1 MSSQLTAV
9 SPLDGR
15 YGSSTKPLGE
25 YFSEMA
31 LMRYRLKIEIE
42 YLISISNERTIYE
55 LPLFS
60 KRQLKQLRNIY
71 EKFDKSDAQKI
82 KTIETQ
88 TNHDVK
94 AVEYFIHS
102 KVKKTLYPWVHFP
115 LTSEEVNNMAYSLM
129 WKDGIKQ
136 DY

>member
-1 MSSQLTAV
+1 MSSQLTAI

-15 YGSSTKPLGE
+15 YGSSIKPLDE

-42 YLISISNERTIYE
+42 YLIAISNERTIYE

-71 EKFDKSDAQKI
+71 EKFDNNDA
-82 KTIETQ
+82 
-88 TNHDVK
+88 
-94 AVEYFIHS
+94 
-102 KVKKTLYPWVHFP
+102 
-115 LTSEEVNNMAYSLM
+115 
-129 WKDGIKQ
+129 
-136 DY
+136 